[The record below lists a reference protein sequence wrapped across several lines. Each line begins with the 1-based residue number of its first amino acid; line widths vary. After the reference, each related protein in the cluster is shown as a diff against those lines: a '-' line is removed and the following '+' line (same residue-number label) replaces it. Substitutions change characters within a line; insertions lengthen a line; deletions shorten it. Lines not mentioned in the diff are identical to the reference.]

1 MTGLA
6 SRWATDETLVKQ
18 AIDQDSKLLQQH
30 HNHNHHKKSGSDLED
45 SKWSKPITSKKSEA
59 LVSMWADAED
69 TLNLYPSPPLS
80 RDSHGKHRNER
91 RKSDSQHSH
100 HKKRE
105 NVSPRKTKHNHD
117 STPRVRRDSPT
128 HEDDEDNERG
138 PMTAAAKAFAARFD
152 KPTDKTAGN
161 KHDHNRS
168 TDGNSLAERLDKLN
182 VSKQKKPN
190 HRPHNT
196 GSVKLE
202 TPRQDKSVVASE
214 EDKQK
219 EEKEKEELLKMLEEL
234 ESQHL
239 DWASME

>member
-1 MTGLA
+1 
-6 SRWATDETLVKQ
+6 
-18 AIDQDSKLLQQH
+18 
-30 HNHNHHKKSGSDLED
+30 
-45 SKWSKPITSKKSEA
+45 
-59 LVSMWADAED
+59 MWADAED
-69 TLNLYPSPPLS
+69 TSNSYPSPPSS

-168 TDGNSLAERLDKLN
+168 TDGNSLAETRQVD

-196 GSVKLE
+196 GSVKSE

-214 EDKQK
+214 EDKQRRRK
-219 EEKEKEELLKMLEEL
+219 KRRNC
-234 ESQHL
+234 SRC
-239 DWASME
+239 WRS